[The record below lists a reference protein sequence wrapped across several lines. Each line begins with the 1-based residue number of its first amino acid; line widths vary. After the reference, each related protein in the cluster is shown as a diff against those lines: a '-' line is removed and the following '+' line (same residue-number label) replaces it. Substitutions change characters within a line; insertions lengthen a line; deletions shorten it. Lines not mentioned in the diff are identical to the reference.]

1 MMQSTIINFVGHT
14 FHFFA
19 HYFLP
24 PNPIPR
30 SPGPLSYTS
39 PRSAT
44 ECKYLGMFSFRPED
58 VPNILQRVILGVQPS
73 DMVGKLPCLP
83 AHILFMCVRFVDHW
97 NNSTLMEQF
106 MNGVIKSIQ
115 QVMNIVSSK

>member
-1 MMQSTIINFVGHT
+1 MIMNFVGRT
-14 FHFFA
+14 FHFCV
-19 HYFLP
+19 HYFPP
-24 PNPIPR
+24 PNPIHCP
-30 SPGPLSYTS
+30 PGPLPNIS

-58 VPNILQRVILGVQPS
+58 VPSILQKVILGVQPS

-97 NNSTLMEQF
+97 NNSSLMEQF
-106 MNGVIKSIQ
+106 MNGVIKNIQ